1 VPAAE
6 SGEVQG
12 AASAEGV
19 VSAPDHVKE
28 SEGSKERIQ
37 KLVGVGIMCNGDA
50 GDMKLYDVDTFCTLA
65 DPKDACDPLGK
76 YPQRFADLVK
86 TLFTSAEWETELQ
99 RLPMTP
105 VVQLF
110 IEWGNV
116 GKIKLCSGASS
127 EMTKLITDLMGA
139 DPDGWGVVDWVKNGL
154 RYLKN
159 PPVKITDVMSAPKG
173 SVQVVAH
180 VIFHRHVSR

>member
-1 VPAAE
+1 
-6 SGEVQG
+6 
-12 AASAEGV
+12 
-19 VSAPDHVKE
+19 
-28 SEGSKERIQ
+28 
-37 KLVGVGIMCNGDA
+37 
-50 GDMKLYDVDTFCTLA
+50 LA
-65 DPKDACDPLGK
+65 DPKDGRDPLAV
-76 YPQRFADLVK
+76 YPQLFADMVK

-139 DPDGWGVVDWVKNGL
+139 DPDGWGVVGWVKNGL

-180 VIFHRHVSR
+180 VIFHRHVFR